1 MIQGPCNN
9 CKDRFP
15 SCHVT
20 CEKYITFKKELDEWK
35 TNINKERN
43 LQLSLDS
50 ISLRK
55 NSLYIY

>member
-50 ISLRK
+50 ISIRK
-55 NSLYIY
+55 K